1 MNNKILMSILAVLI
15 IIIVIVGLFIAFN
28 PSEDDNNSTKINN
41 TTAIALESNNV
52 SQSSSESQ
60 SSSNSIED
68 NRPVNDP
75 NYKGYN
81 PYHESEITADGWNP
95 NEHEVSREYIGDG
108 LHRIEYDDGY
118 FRICD
123 ENGYVVNYGY

>member
-95 NEHEVSREYIGDG
+95 NNTASSSFTIPTGKSNPSAKTTFLKALAGGHTP
-108 LHRIEYDDGY
+108 
-118 FRICD
+118 
-123 ENGYVVNYGY
+123 

>member
-1 MNNKILMSILAVLI
+1 MNNKILIGILAVLI
-15 IIIVIVGLFIAFN
+15 IIIVAVGLFIAFN
-28 PSEDDNNSTKINN
+28 PSEDDNSTKINN
-41 TTAIALESNNV
+41 TTAIAPESNNV
-52 SQSSSESQ
+52 SQSSGESQ
-60 SSSNSIED
+60 SSGNSIED

-123 ENGYVVNYGY
+123 ENGYVVTYGY

>member
-68 NRPVNDP
+68 NRPVNNP

-123 ENGYVVNYGY
+123 EKGYVVNYGY